1 MTKRKLAAALI
12 LLSLLLPSCTMGEA
26 STKDE
31 ADEPSY
37 TYVPER
43 FTAEEE
49 AKWTVFPVKVEDLA
63 LDGLVMEIEV
73 TADAVHHT
81 VRNGSSIDLFTMEY
95 VWLDKDCGGKWRT
108 LPMNPGTIRGWSTDG
123 SSSAPTAFEG
133 VLRPGEEY
141 SGSFVY
147 GYRLDKYP
155 APGNYRIRQMLCSN
169 DDEKT
174 AYIACAYFTVE

>member
-1 MTKRKLAAALI
+1 MTKRMFAAALAAFA
-12 LLSLLLPSCTMGEA
+12 LLLPSCA
-26 STKDE
+26 
-31 ADEPSY
+31 ADAP
-37 TYVPER
+37 PEGTDVGTEDSAPEY
-43 FTAEEE
+43 FTAEDES
-49 AKWTVFPVKVEDLA
+49 KWTVFPVKVEELA